1 MSDIAPVR
9 DADQL
14 DWARIAAHL
23 RAHLPEI
30 AAAAAAPVV
39 QQFTNGA
46 ANLTYLLRFGER
58 ELVLRRPPFGTIPP
72 GAHDM
77 KREWRVLSRLWR
89 HYDRAPRAYL
99 FCDDPAIA
107 GADFFVME
115 RRPGAVVRGEIPLT
129 MAAQPDAGRRLGL
142 ALVDAMAELHLLSPA
157 AAEIADLGKPDG
169 FVARQVGGWRRR
181 WELAEPLAREEVKA
195 PMAAVAERLGA
206 SLPSPQRASIVHN
219 DLKLD
224 NCAFDPADPDRVQAV
239 FDWDMT
245 TVGDPLVDLGT
256 LLNYWPDPSDTL
268 AVRRGSHDGMREM
281 GLPTRAEVV
290 ARYAARTGLDC
301 ERAAWY
307 EAFGQWKTA
316 VVVQQL
322 HNRWRQ
328 GASADPRHEHIADS
342 VPPLASSAA
351 ELLDRIGA

>member
-1 MSDIAPVR
+1 VSDIAPVR

-14 DWARIAAHL
+14 DWERIAVHL
-23 RAHLPEI
+23 RAGLPGL
-30 AAAAAAPVV
+30 AGAPLVPV

-46 ANLTYLLRFGER
+46 ANLTYLLRFGDR
-58 ELVLRRPPFGTIPP
+58 DLVLRRPPFGSIPP

-99 FCDDPAIA
+99 FCDDHAVA

-115 RRPGAVVRGEIPLT
+115 RRDGAVVRGEIPAT
-129 MAAQPDAGRRLGL
+129 MAAQSRVGHRLGL
-142 ALVDAMAELHLLSPA
+142 ALVDAMADLHLLEPG
-157 AAEIADLGKPDG
+157 AAEMGDIGKPDG
-169 FVARQVGGWRRR
+169 FVARQVSGWRKR
-181 WELAEPLAREEVKA
+181 WELAEPLARDDVRA
-195 PMAAVAERLGA
+195 PMAAVGDRLA
-206 SLPSPQRASIVHN
+206 RTLPPPQRVSIVHN

-224 NCAFDPADPDRVQAV
+224 NCAFDPADPDRVRAI

-256 LLNYWPDPSDTL
+256 LLNYWPDPADPPE
-268 AVRRGSHDGMREM
+268 VRRGSHDGMRAM
-281 GLPTRAEVV
+281 GLPTRAEVT
-290 ARYAARTGLDC
+290 ARYVARTGLDP
-301 ERAAWY
+301 APVAWY

-328 GASADPRHEHIADS
+328 GASADPRHEGIADT
-342 VPPLASSAA
+342 VPALAASAA
-351 ELLDRIGA
+351 RLLDGSAAA